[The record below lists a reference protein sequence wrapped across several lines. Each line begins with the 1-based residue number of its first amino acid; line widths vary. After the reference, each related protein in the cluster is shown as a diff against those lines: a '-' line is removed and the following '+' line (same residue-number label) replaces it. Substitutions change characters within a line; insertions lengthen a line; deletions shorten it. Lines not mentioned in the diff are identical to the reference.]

1 MVSVLRRVG
10 IALGSLVAA
19 VLVMGLVGG
28 LFLSLFGLNTTT
40 TAGQVQSAGGLV
52 FTLVTLVLG
61 GLIYRDII
69 RRERRPG

>member
-1 MVSVLRRVG
+1 MISALRRVG

-19 VLVMGLVGG
+19 GLVTGLVGG

-40 TAGQVQSAGGLV
+40 MAGQLQLAGGLA
-52 FTLVTLVLG
+52 VTVLTIVLG
-61 GLIYRDII
+61 GLIYRDIM

>member
-1 MVSVLRRVG
+1 MISVRRLG

-19 VLVMGLVGG
+19 ALAMGLVGG

-40 TAGQVQSAGGLV
+40 TAGQVQAAGGLIV
-52 FTLVTLVLG
+52 TLVTLVLG

-69 RRERRPG
+69 RRERRPD